1 MYDARTKRAMW
12 PTMDQRLLNCAY
24 QLGLN
29 DHMTPEAL
37 ALMAVKVKMIP
48 EDYDAP
54 DYLAPLIVIFRE
66 RGMAECENCGTP
78 HPKTLEP
85 EDLEETAKMLQGDG
99 YPERCT
105 CYFGGSYGMTS
116 CDEDE

>member
-37 ALMAVKVKMIP
+37 AKLAETAKMIP
-48 EDYDAP
+48 EDYDEP
-54 DYLAPLIVIFRE
+54 GYLAPLIEIFQRS
-66 RGMAECENCGTP
+66 GHVDCENCGTP
-78 HPKTLEP
+78 HPAELTP
-85 EDLEETAKMLQGDG
+85 EDYDETEKLLQSKGHI
-99 YPERCT
+99 ERCT

-116 CDEDE
+116 E

>member
-37 ALMAVKVKMIP
+37 AELAETAKMIP
-48 EDYDAP
+48 EDYDKP
-54 DYLAPLIVIFRE
+54 GYLAPLIAIFQE
-66 RGMAECENCGTP
+66 RGMTECENCGTP
-78 HPKTLEP
+78 HPAELTP
-85 EDLEETAKMLQGDG
+85 EDYNETEKLLQSKGHI
-99 YPERCT
+99 ERCT
-105 CYFGGSYGMTS
+105 CYFGGSYGMTN
-116 CDEDE
+116 E